1 VPTTQHTSDG
11 KEAQEQ
17 RKYLFLNA
25 KRSPLG
31 KCLCPIPCSS
41 QKGLIISQ
49 VLQAEHHLFT
59 KYIIIR
65 TENFSILRNEGN
77 LKGIEIKP
85 DN

>member
-1 VPTTQHTSDG
+1 MEERKLKG
-11 KEAQEQ
+11 KQ
-17 RKYLFLNA
+17 RYLLLNA

-49 VLQAEHHLFT
+49 VLQAEHHLFS
-59 KYIIIR
+59 KYIFIR